1 MSNSPHML
9 ALPLP
14 ARSTLSPAARPGH
27 AVRFASPVLRAV
39 LLLCSL
45 PLSLACGQTGSPF
58 SQLPSGLIAERWNGN
73 PAGYP
78 AGFPASP
85 GDATPCMQWDASAP
99 GGGAWVGSPLPLPEG
114 TLLKDSDMSGYRPL
128 RGGSGTTVR
137 ASYFTGSCDN
147 SGQTNGIMEQRC
159 PAQQQ
164 SGVLPIQ
171 ITLPMARY
179 AGPVDG
185 NGYLKTVEAAS
196 LIDRDGLIAPNATI
210 RLQFRNKGYENTLP
224 YIGGWPQGAIVK
236 FNGVICNVVDGDSAP
251 EPLGNNG
258 LVLPTARR
266 WRTATFSCP
275 VRAVKFPELGP
286 PAGSLT
292 PRPNLLEV
300 DFSGLPTGP
309 NGQLPNFCL
318 LVADAEL
325 SVKVYSPLVLV
336 HGIGDNADSWDARD
350 FCAVLDEH
358 FIHYERV
365 NFGAANTQQPG
376 NVTKLA
382 ALTRVLSRMN
392 ARTGATNVGFV
403 CHSLG
408 GLDTLAGLS
417 GGISFLRLSNENN
430 VGVRPTLYMTLGTP
444 YNGSPL
450 ASLIMAVRD
459 AYTSPPIASTYWES
473 VDGQVSGTAAW
484 VAFNRVADVFQSAS
498 SFPTGWRFLTPGDAS
513 RFSASAAS
521 RIIARR
527 GSVYGVA
534 VGADA
539 DRNGDGVIQTS
550 SFNALDEG
558 ASLAGSGMASWFV
571 GLEPGL
577 IVSPAL
583 TNAYK
588 LVCSNAKFDVQ
599 IKLEETDLSE
609 NVTSIRKRVLLT
621 TRFSDQV
628 RDADIIVHGSSSR
641 GSGSVQGL
649 LVASTSWSGSQDGRN
664 HTNIRDQRAAEA
676 VILNLGNADRLL
688 GELQ

>member
-27 AVRFASPVLRAV
+27 AVRFASPVLWAV

-114 TLLKDSDMSGYRPL
+114 TLLKDADMSGYRPL

-179 AGPVDG
+179 AGPVDD
-185 NGYLKTVEAAS
+185 NGYLDTDAADS
-196 LIDRDGLIAPNATI
+196 LIERDGLIAPNATI

-224 YIGGWPQGAIVK
+224 YIGGWPQGAVVK
-236 FNGVICNVVDGDSAP
+236 LNGVICNVVDGDSAP

-266 WRTATFSCP
+266 WRTATFTCP
-275 VRAVKFPELGP
+275 VRAVKFPELAP
-286 PAGSLT
+286 PAGILT

-336 HGIGDNADSWDARD
+336 HGIRDAGSSWNARQFRATLESHAIHFEAVDFGETLNTTAPGDDNKLAK
-350 FCAVLDEH
+350 
-358 FIHYERV
+358 I
-365 NFGAANTQQPG
+365 GAAVRSAT
-376 NVTKLA
+376 
-382 ALTRVLSRMN
+382 M
-392 ARTGATNVGFV
+392 RTGARSVAFV
-403 CHSLG
+403 CHSMG
-408 GLDTLAGLS
+408 GLDVLAAMAAPIPAIS
-417 GGISFLRLSNENN
+417 VVNDSQGGSR
-430 VGVRPTLYMTLGTP
+430 VTLYATLGTP
-444 YNGSPL
+444 FNGSPL
-450 ASLIMAVRD
+450 AELVTKVRETYERGGSPSVWERDDSSLNGLA
-459 AYTSPPIASTYWES
+459 AGIALDLVAKTLKTWP
-473 VDGQVSGTAAW
+473 SG
-484 VAFNRVADVFQSAS
+484 
-498 SFPTGWRFLTPGDAS
+498 FPTGWKAITPSEATGKSGVRTGRVIGQGDV
-513 RFSASAAS
+513 F
-521 RIIARR
+521 
-527 GSVYGVA
+527 GVA
-534 VGADA
+534 FAADA
-539 DRNGDGVIQTS
+539 DRNNDHAIQVS
-550 SFNALDEG
+550 PVPLFDEG
-558 ASLAGSGMASWFV
+558 GSL
-571 GLEPGL
+571 PGEL
-577 IVSPAL
+577 GRILGIDPGFWVSPAL
-583 TNAYK
+583 TNTYRI
-588 LVCSNAKFDVQ
+588 VCSGARFEATVREVEVGFSETWWTQRQ
-599 IKLEETDLSE
+599 IRIS
-609 NVTSIRKRVLLT
+609 T
-621 TRFSDQV
+621 TLGPPEWS
-628 RDADIIVHGSSSR
+628 ADIIVARRSAFGTGSAAP
-641 GSGSVQGL
+641 L
-649 LVASTSWSGSQDGRN
+649 LRDTFEWSGDTGRN
-664 HTNIRDQRAAEA
+664 HTDMRDVQA
-676 VILNLGNADRLL
+676 VLHLIPQLRDADGTF
-688 GELQ
+688 GELR

>member
-27 AVRFASPVLRAV
+27 AVRFASPMLWAV

-58 SQLPSGLIAERWNGN
+58 SQLPSGLISERWNGN

-114 TLLKDSDMSGYRPL
+114 TVLKDVDMSAYRPL

-185 NGYLKTVEAAS
+185 NGYLDAEKADS

-224 YIGGWPQGAIVK
+224 YIGGWPQGAVVK
-236 FNGVICNVVDGDSAP
+236 LNGVICNVVDGDSAP

-266 WRTATFSCP
+266 WRTATFTCP

-286 PAGSLT
+286 PEGTPT
-292 PRPNLLEV
+292 PRPNVLEI
-300 DFSGLPTGP
+300 DLSGLPTGP

-336 HGIGDNADSWDARD
+336 HGIRDDAASWNARQFRATLDSHAIHFESVDFGEDENAQSPGRPGKLSEIAR
-350 FCAVLDEH
+350 AVSE
-358 FIHYERV
+358 
-365 NFGAANTQQPG
+365 AAN
-376 NVTKLA
+376 
-382 ALTRVLSRMN
+382 
-392 ARTGATNVGFV
+392 RTGSRSVAFV
-403 CHSLG
+403 CHSMG
-408 GLDTLAGLS
+408 GLDVLAAMADPMSVLS
-417 GGISFLRLSNENN
+417 LVDDSLFLRR
-430 VGVRPTLYMTLGTP
+430 VTLYATLGTP
-444 YNGSPL
+444 FNGSPL
-450 ASLIMAVRD
+450 ADLVTKVRD
-459 AYTSPPIASTYWES
+459 TYERGGSPMVWERDDS
-473 VDGQVSGTAAW
+473 NLNGAAAWAALDLSTAALKVW
-484 VAFNRVADVFQSAS
+484 PNG
-498 SFPTGWRFLTPGDAS
+498 FPTGWRAITP
-513 RFSASAAS
+513 
-521 RIIARR
+521 
-527 GSVYGVA
+527 SVATATSSERTRSLQAKPGEVFGVA
-534 VGADA
+534 FAADA
-539 DRNGDGVIQTS
+539 DRNGDRTIQVS
-550 SFNALDEG
+550 PIPLLDEG
-558 ASLAGSGMASWFV
+558 GSL
-571 GLEPGL
+571 PGWWGRVL
-577 IVSPAL
+577 GIDPGFFVSPAL
-583 TNAYK
+583 TNTYR
-588 LVCSNAKFDVQ
+588 LVCSGARFEATVREVEMGFSETWWTQKQ
-599 IKLEETDLSE
+599 IRIS
-609 NVTSIRKRVLLT
+609 T
-621 TRFSDQV
+621 TLGPPEWS
-628 RDADIIVHGSSSR
+628 ADIIVARRSAFGTGSAAP
-641 GSGSVQGL
+641 L
-649 LVASTSWSGSQDGRN
+649 LRSTFDWSDDTGRN
-664 HTNIRDQRAAEA
+664 HTDMRDVQAVLQLIPQLREA
-676 VILNLGNADRLL
+676 DSAF
-688 GELQ
+688 GELR